1 MPINKDGFTVN
12 VSHPY
17 FSAFFQK
24 SRTFVR
30 VGGVELLLAYE
41 YYPEAFRL
49 SNPVCIQNGSWQ
61 DFV

>member
-17 FSAFFQK
+17 FSAFFKK
-24 SRTFVR
+24 SRTPVR
-30 VGGVELLLAYE
+30 RGGVELLLVYG
-41 YYPEAFRL
+41 YYPEAFQL
-49 SNPVCIQNGSWQ
+49 SHPVCIQNGSWQ